1 MSDHRSDIES
11 DVHDAVQAYATS
23 VQPGDRL
30 GEIRRATR
38 RRSRPSW
45 QQPWLLTAGAA
56 LATAAVVVGAFVT
69 TRPAAE
75 ETQTAAGVPE
85 RDVTVY
91 EIGQV
96 GEQQWLYPEQVA
108 TEDTGN
114 VVADS
119 VRALLEYEPADSGRT
134 NAWFTCQAGGV
145 QSIEQSA
152 ERVAV
157 SLGQGTTTCS
167 RQATPVGA
175 AQLQQ
180 LAWTVRDAVGTAVPV
195 EISEHGL
202 EPRRT
207 VRPDA
212 SALSPVLLD
221 SPVRDATV
229 ASPVT
234 VEGRGNTFEGNVQWE
249 VQSDGEV
256 VDSGFETAGT
266 MGAFRPFR
274 FRVDLPAGDYTVRAF
289 AMSME
294 DGTLQAEDSV
304 SFTVAQP

>member
-1 MSDHRSDIES
+1 MSDHRSNIEA
-11 DVHDAVQAYATS
+11 DLHDAVQSYGSS

-38 RRSRPSW
+38 GRSRPAW

-56 LATAAVVVGAFVT
+56 LATAAVVVGAFVAA
-69 TRPAAE
+69 RPAAE
-75 ETQTAAGVPE
+75 DAPTVAGTPE
-85 RDVTVY
+85 RDVMVY

-96 GEQQWLYPEQVA
+96 GGQWWLYPERVA
-108 TEDTGN
+108 TRDTGN
-114 VVADS
+114 VVDDA

-134 NAWFTCQAGGV
+134 NAWITCPMGGL
-145 QSIEQSA
+145 QSIEESA

-157 SLGQGTTTCS
+157 SLGQGRATCS
-167 RQATPVGA
+167 RQSPPVRA

-195 EISEHGL
+195 EISEQGL
-202 EPRRT
+202 EPWRT
-207 VRPDA
+207 VDPDA
-212 SALSPVLLD
+212 AAVSPVLLD
-221 SPVRDATV
+221 APAPDATV

-249 VQSDGEV
+249 VLSGDDV

-266 MGAFRPFR
+266 MGTLRPFR
-274 FRVDLPAGDYTVRAF
+274 FTVDLPDGDYTVRAF
-289 AMSME
+289 AISME

-304 SFTVAQP
+304 SFTVDQP